1 MRVRERLMM
10 VPIMERELKKER
22 AVLKEKYDGPW
33 NSQVKPEGV

>member
-22 AVLKEKYDGPW
+22 AVLRRNMMGRGTAK
-33 NSQVKPEGV
+33 